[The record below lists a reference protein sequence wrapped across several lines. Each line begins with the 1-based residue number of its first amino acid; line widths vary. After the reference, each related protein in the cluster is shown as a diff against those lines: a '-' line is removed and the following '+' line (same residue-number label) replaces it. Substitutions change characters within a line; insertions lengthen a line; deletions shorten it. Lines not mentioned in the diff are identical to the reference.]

1 MGTFLKMMGGATT
14 SQPKLKK
21 FREMKDYT
29 PEQMKSWLFQNF
41 KLDDIVEMC
50 ACLILDEL
58 NNGDVRPITITQE
71 EFDAHFRIRKPQA
84 NPRSKREMT
93 EKALGMDDDNPI
105 DTYKIEETE

>member
-1 MGTFLKMMGGATT
+1 MMGSGTT
-14 SQPKLKK
+14 QPKLRK
-21 FREMKDYT
+21 FREMKDCT
-29 PEQMKSWLFQNF
+29 VDEVKKWLFENY
-41 KLDDIVEMC
+41 KLDTIVEMC
-50 ACLILDEL
+50 AGMILDEL

-105 DTYKIEETE
+105 DTYKIEETK